1 MIKWTTPRLK
11 CTIPQDLP
19 LDYVLLTLKQGA
31 VVLEKKILNQEIE
44 DGIFYV
50 TLSQEETSLFNV
62 GLSINAQV
70 NIMSGDTRLASRVLN
85 LTATKNLHDEEIGE
99 GDIRT
104 LEILENGTYDVT
116 AYDRV
121 VVNITPPTPTETVL
135 IEDTIQN
142 VAIPQHFL
150 SYDKWNSINLIISH
164 TDEELS
170 KYKFYIADVEYP
182 IWSINI
188 TNEIARGILLT
199 FEFDDGKTATIE
211 RNINNQTLYILD
223 VSQYS
228 KKFGEVG
235 DVVKLVKVD

>member
-31 VVLEKKILNQEIE
+31 VVLEKKILSQEIE

-104 LEILENGTYDVT
+104 LEIIENGTYDVT

-121 VVNITPPTPTETVL
+121 VVNVAPPTPEEVL
-135 IEDTIQN
+135 IFSAETNDIPVGQESALGTHYEGQETYIDLDTILYEDASTFKVYLNGVERDINEFIILSRAEGIFRINTTHGWIVRYPN
-142 VAIPQHFL
+142 VVATSQPNT
-150 SYDKWNSINLIISH
+150 KV
-164 TDEELS
+164 ELY
-170 KYKFYIADVEYP
+170 KY
-182 IWSINI
+182 N
-188 TNEIARGILLT
+188 RG
-199 FEFDDGKTATIE
+199 
-211 RNINNQTLYILD
+211 
-223 VSQYS
+223 
-228 KKFGEVG
+228 
-235 DVVKLVKVD
+235 